1 MTTIANTTIR
11 TIQSLIRNQLQPGDR
26 LPSEQEFAHQF
37 GVSRATVRD
46 ALARLSADGII
57 QKRWGV
63 GTFVAEPA
71 PPTATG
77 LLSIR
82 PGIPGLLATTGGS
95 PSVSRFEVKEATSD
109 PDLFPDFPDMPT
121 LSLLRVFALDGVPA
135 VAIQDRLVCEFGQSR
150 IDPLPLESV
159 DTLVA
164 DVFQRVGVDFSSL
177 KVELWAA
184 DLSKER
190 RSIFDLTRSE
200 PAMETRGVGS
210 DADGRRILVSRGI
223 YRTSVVRLSLTVA

>member
-1 MTTIANTTIR
+1 MTTIADTTIE
-11 TIQSLIRNQLQPGDR
+11 TIQSLIRSQLRPGDR
-26 LPSEQEFAHQF
+26 LPSEQELVHQV

-46 ALARLSADGII
+46 ALARLSADGLI

-63 GTFVAEPA
+63 GTFVTEPA

-95 PSVSRFEVKEATSD
+95 PSVSRFEVTESPSA
-109 PDLFPDFPDMPT
+109 PDLFPDFPDTPT

-135 VAIQDRLVCEFGQSR
+135 VAIQDRLVCEFGRDR

-164 DVFQRVGVDFSSL
+164 DVFERVGIDFSSL

-184 DLSKER
+184 TLAQER
-190 RSIFDLTRSE
+190 CSIFQLTGSE
-200 PAMETRGVGS
+200 PAMETKGVGS
-210 DADGRRILVSRGI
+210 DANGRRIVVSRGT
-223 YRTSVVRLSLTVA
+223 YRTRVVRLSLTVA